1 MQRLDK
7 ILSEAKVASRKELKG
22 LIRSG
27 AVAVD
32 GVIVRAPEQKVA
44 ENAHITVHG
53 EPVAKMR
60 RVLIALYK
68 PAGYITATE
77 DRWQKT
83 VMDLIPEEY
92 RKLDVAPVGRLDK
105 ATEGLLLLT
114 NDGEL
119 AHKLIS
125 PKYAVNKLYYAEH
138 EGEATEE
145 DVKAFAEGLVLGDGT
160 KCLSAELEPL
170 GPGKSRIT
178 IREGKYHQVRRMFAS
193 RGMPVTYLSRLSE
206 GPVTLEGMS
215 LGEMT
220 EIRCDIFDFDEK
232 T

>member
-7 ILSEAKVASRKELKG
+7 VLSEAKVASRKELKS
-22 LIRSG
+22 LIRAG

-32 GVIVRAPEQKVA
+32 GVVVRSPEQKVA
-44 ENAHITVHG
+44 EDAMITVHG

-77 DRWQKT
+77 DRVQAT

-125 PKYAVNKLYYAEH
+125 PKYAVQKVYYAEH
-138 EGEATEE
+138 EGEATQA
-145 DVKAFAEGLVLGDGT
+145 DVAEFEKGVVLGDGT
-160 KCLSAELEPL
+160 ECLPAKLEPL

-178 IREGKYHQVRRMFAS
+178 ICEGKYHQVRRMFAS
-193 RGMPVTYLSRLSE
+193 RGMPVIYLSRLSE

-220 EIRCDIFDFDEK
+220 EIDCDIFEFD
-232 T
+232 

>member
-7 ILSEAKVASRKELKG
+7 VLSEAKVASRKELKT
-22 LIRSG
+22 LIKAG
-27 AVAVD
+27 AVAVN
-32 GVIVRAPEQKVA
+32 GVIVRTPEQKIA
-44 ENAHITVHG
+44 EDAEITVHG

-77 DRWQKT
+77 DRVQAT

-92 RKLDVAPVGRLDK
+92 RKYDLVPVGRLDK

-125 PKYAVNKLYYAEH
+125 PKYAVQKVYYAEH
-138 EGEATEE
+138 EGEATQKDIDDFE
-145 DVKAFAEGLVLGDGT
+145 KGLTLGDGT
-160 KCLSAELEPL
+160 ECLPAKLEPL

-178 IREGKYHQVRRMFAS
+178 ICEGKYHQVRRMFAS

-206 GPVTLEGMS
+206 GPVKLEGMS

-220 EIRCDIFDFDEK
+220 EIDCDIFNFD
-232 T
+232 